1 MKRILFSLL
10 AMFAVGSLWAQ
21 KIIIP
26 DAEVRK
32 GGTGSIFI
40 QVKYGVAEYLRGA
53 QFDIILPEGIT
64 YNEGAA
70 KMVTQQV
77 GFQVTDH
84 EVANQRYR
92 FVITNL
98 SGSKLVEG
106 DMLELP
112 ISASANITGTTLIGT
127 ATGSTASDGSP
138 KIALSGVD
146 GSDSYTQD
154 DFTFNIIL
162 TNEYILD
169 ERSTTAPTKANNVDV
184 HVKRSLKAGKW
195 NTICLPFAMT
205 EDQVKEAF
213 GSDVVLAD
221 FAGCK
226 STIEGSDITGLT
238 LNFTTLS
245 SVSIAMRHP
254 YLIKISGT
262 ADIDYEEGFRVKGV
276 NVNGTGTPTI
286 SAENGNFVGTYV
298 SKLIGSEEE
307 PVLYISDDKF
317 YIAVGKSKLKAF
329 RGYFELFD
337 LIFYMDYIKE
347 TGAKID
353 LSVDG
358 EATAI
363 EGIDTNQRVVE
374 GVYDLQGRKVMVK
387 DGDINNLQRGL
398 YIINGKKVA
407 IK

>member
-1 MKRILFSLL
+1 
-10 AMFAVGSLWAQ
+10 MFAVGSLWAQ
-21 KIIIP
+21 SIIIP

-40 QVKYGVAEYLRGA
+40 QVEYGVAEYLRGA

-112 ISASANITGTTLIGT
+112 ISASADITEPTLIGT

-138 KIALSGVD
+138 EIALSGVD
-146 GSDSYTQD
+146 GSDSYTQGD
-154 DFTFNIIL
+154 LSFNIIL
-162 TNEYILD
+162 TDEYILD
-169 ERSTTAPTKANNVDV
+169 ERSTIAPARVNSSVNV

-195 NTICLPFAMT
+195 NTICLPFEMN
-205 EDQVKEAF
+205 EEQVKSIF
-213 GSDVVLAD
+213 GNDVELAD
-221 FAGCK
+221 FNGSQ
-226 STIEGSDITGLT
+226 STIDNGNITDLT
-238 LNFTTLS
+238 LNFKTLS
-245 SVSIAMRHP
+245 SVAISMNHP
-254 YLIKISGT
+254 YLIRISGPD
-262 ADIDYEEGFRVKGV
+262 DIDYADGFKVSVSLVKPSTSPATSIGDDK
-276 NVNGTGTPTI
+276 
-286 SAENGNFVGTYV
+286 FVGTYV
-298 SKLIGSEEE
+298 STLIGSEDN

-337 LIFYMDYIKE
+337 LIDYMDYIKE
-347 TGAKID
+347 TGAKIN

-363 EGIDTNQRVVE
+363 EGINANQRVVE